1 MAPENATTYSFR
13 RVSAVAM
20 AISILLHATVA
31 LALLPGPA
39 SRQERFTQR
48 AIEFTLDVPTP
59 PTERS
64 ALPTGERAAQKR
76 PPGSIELVESALA
89 PGPPDTAT
97 AQPVPSDPHIAPVL
111 PSSEPPPDVTAMDFG
126 TSPPTPLPLPQTT
139 LERVLLPMEAPPPVA
154 GRELARTPPP
164 ATARSPNT
172 QDQVQAPPPQQS
184 IRQAAARQAAQQNA
198 AEPSAQLRLGE
209 PSPVTRAAAAYSD
222 QRAQQDYVLQ
232 VVRRLSQ
239 SRFHSQSREPS
250 ERGVVVTRL
259 TVARDGRLI
268 DLALVKGSGFPGLD
282 QSVLEAVRKA
292 QPFPRLPAEFASNSF
307 TFIVPINYAQ
317 ER

>member
-13 RVSAVAM
+13 RVSVVAV

-31 LALLPGPA
+31 LALLPGPTP
-39 SRQERFTQR
+39 RQERFTQR

-59 PTERS
+59 PAERA

-76 PPGSIELVESALA
+76 PPGSIDLVESALA

-111 PSSEPPPDVTAMDFG
+111 PSSEPPPEVTAMDFG

-154 GRELARTPPP
+154 GRELARTP
-164 ATARSPNT
+164 
-172 QDQVQAPPPQQS
+172 
-184 IRQAAARQAAQQNA
+184 AQ
-198 AEPSAQLRLGE
+198 PRIGE
-209 PSPVTRAAAAYSD
+209 PSPVTRAAATYSD

-239 SRFHSQSREPS
+239 RFYSQSREPS

-282 QSVLEAVRKA
+282 QSVLDAVRKA
-292 QPFPRLPAEFASNSF
+292 QPFPPLPAEFASNSF